1 RWSGGHDRSV
11 RSADRSGKAMSA
23 NPDHARE
30 LARRI
35 AARLSANPAAAS
47 SGTPGDLSVLRST
60 LAEIR
65 QRLDRIEAQ
74 ITPGSNSS
82 APPTAAYSPWTPPAV
97 HASQERFDV
106 EEAAVTDLVNY
117 FESSKKCDMEPG
129 NKPCDHCS
137 MCSSRGF

>member
-1 RWSGGHDRSV
+1 
-11 RSADRSGKAMSA
+11 MSA

-35 AARLSANPAAAS
+35 AARLSSNSSAS
-47 SGTPGDLSVLRST
+47 SGAPADLSALRST
-60 LAEIR
+60 LSEIR

-74 ITPGSNSS
+74 IAPAGNTS
-82 APPTAAYSPWTPPAV
+82 APPTAAYSPWTPPAQD
-97 HASQERFDV
+97 ASLDRFDV
-106 EEAAVTDLVNY
+106 EEAAVADMVDY
-117 FESSKKCDMEPG
+117 FEATKKCDMEPG